1 MGGTGV
7 ALGVDGAAPFLN
19 PATITRIGTSRLAF
33 SSRFYRFSHQRIH
46 DFHRSGPA
54 SSPQLE
60 EARFADTGESRTRVH
75 SVPDSV
81 CYFFPTIGALTGRQR
96 LSICLSKTEEQE
108 LSLKAL
114 SYRGSAGDLR
124 LDQSQHF
131 DVDWSRFHLGPTWG
145 LGLSERFS
153 IGAALLV
160 AFTRYQH
167 AIVASS
173 VVEQSTAGTA
183 SVASYEELV
192 SAFSWDIA
200 PRIGMTYQLSPHL
213 SLGASATFPLAHIAG
228 GVRKTRMTELDGART
243 QSFGDGDF
251 DAKPPLQLSLGLG
264 AEWEAMRFE
273 VDAFVTPGTS
283 RYARGNIDRQ
293 EVAVETEAIVARDRS
308 TVRVRETTQ
317 PVVNLAAGA
326 EIFVARR
333 LSLLA
338 GIQTDLNALEDLDPA
353 DDESR
358 LFRTRLNY
366 YRAGAGVCSY
376 TDFGDLMLGLRFE
389 YGTGQLSP
397 ANTLAAPP
405 ALGHADIDEFGV
417 MVVLAGSI
425 NWQSISQAAADVG
438 EVVRGKASPP
448 PATPPKPLQP
458 PKRE

>member
-33 SSRFYRFSHQRIH
+33 SSRFYRFSQERIH
-46 DFHRSGPA
+46 DFHCSGPA
-54 SSPQLE
+54 SAPELAE
-60 EARFADTGESRTRVH
+60 VRFEDTSESKTRVH

-114 SYRGSAGDLR
+114 SYRRTVGDLR

-145 LGLSERFS
+145 LGLSDRFS

-173 VVEQSTAGTA
+173 VVEQRTAGTA
-183 SVASYEELV
+183 SSQTYEELLN
-192 SAFSWDIA
+192 AYSWDLA
-200 PRIGMTYQLSPHL
+200 PRVGITYQLSQRL
-213 SLGASATFPLAHIAG
+213 TLGLSATFPLAHILG
-228 GVRKTRMTELDGART
+228 GIRATRMTELDASRT
-243 QSFGDGDF
+243 QSAGEGNF

-264 AEWEAMRFE
+264 AQWESLRFE

-283 RYARGNIDRQ
+283 RYARGELERD
-293 EVAVETEAIVARDRS
+293 EVVVQSGAVEARDRS
-308 TVRVRETTQ
+308 TIRVSETTR

-326 EIFVARR
+326 EIFVAHR
-333 LSLLA
+333 LSVLT
-338 GIQTDLNALEDLDPA
+338 GIQTDFNALEELDPTA
-353 DDESR
+353 AETR
-358 LFRTRLNY
+358 MFRTRLNY

-376 TDFGDLMLGLRFE
+376 TDFGDLMVGLRFE
-389 YGTGQLSP
+389 YGTGQISP
-397 ANTLAAPP
+397 ANTLAVPP
-405 ALGHADIDEFGV
+405 ALGRADVDELGV
-417 MVVLAGSI
+417 MVVLAGSV
-425 NWQSISQAAADVG
+425 NWQSISQAAADLG

-448 PATPPKPLQP
+448 PVTPPKPLQP
-458 PKRE
+458 PRRE